1 MEPIPSAIP
10 VSLNMEP
17 VPNSVPAPLNGTP
30 VPNAVAPVPNAID
43 PLPSTAAVPND
54 VAVHNAAAVP
64 NTAAV
69 PNAVAVPNA
78 AAVPNAVAV
87 PNAIP
92 VDMGPTQANQ
102 THVVSAMPEVY
113 VQSGIEQPQQAV
125 AYSESYPVAQT
136 TVPGY
141 APQPDNSSL
150 QVRDG
155 SVIISA
161 RPPTRSGS
169 RRDSLP
175 VQQNKW

>member
-1 MEPIPSAIP
+1 
-10 VSLNMEP
+10 MEP

-64 NTAAV
+64 NV
-69 PNAVAVPNA
+69 
-78 AAVPNAVAV
+78 VAV

-136 TVPGY
+136 TAPGY

-175 VQQNKW
+175 VQQDKW

>member
-64 NTAAV
+64 NVAAV
-69 PNAVAVPNA
+69 PNAVAVPNT
-78 AAVPNAVAV
+78 
-87 PNAIP
+87 IP

-102 THVVSAMPEVY
+102 TNVVSAMPEVY
-113 VQSGIEQPQQAV
+113 VQSGIKQPQQAV

-136 TVPGY
+136 TAPGY

-175 VQQNKW
+175 VQQDKW